1 MDNKSNLVLFFVFIV
16 VFIFSFTLS
25 LDAIANNQVLYGVYA
40 LVGFFIL
47 MLLSFFQG
55 ATLKKEGVSLSYWF
69 SVLALVSLIVQ
80 VWYVTRAGTLFG
92 WW

>member
-16 VFIFSFTLS
+16 VLIFSFTLS
-25 LDAIANNQVLYGVYA
+25 LDAISNNQVLYGVYA
-40 LVGFFIL
+40 FVGFFIL

-69 SVLALVSLIVQ
+69 SIMALVSLIVQ